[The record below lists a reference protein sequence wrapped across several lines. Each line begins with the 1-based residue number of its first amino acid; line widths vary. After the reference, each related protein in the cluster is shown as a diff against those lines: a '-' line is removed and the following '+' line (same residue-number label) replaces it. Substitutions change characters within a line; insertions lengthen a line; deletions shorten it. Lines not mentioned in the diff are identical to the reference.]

1 MQMDR
6 GADSYRRYRKG
17 DWDGLREISEDYY
30 CGLVAFLSQ
39 NYVNSQDAEDIAEE
53 TLLVLA
59 ERQPEYEEGIASFKT
74 WLYRIARNLA
84 VDYLRKKEKEVLY
97 MPEDFEGFEAL
108 GGDVGAELIREKE
121 QQSVRAAMQR
131 LRKKYRQVLWMKYF
145 AGMNADEMAVLMNKS
160 TQSVYG
166 LLKRAKEKLRTEL
179 EKEGLHERSR

>member
-84 VDYLRKKEKEVLY
+84 VDYLRKKEKE
-97 MPEDFEGFEAL
+97 
-108 GGDVGAELIREKE
+108 
-121 QQSVRAAMQR
+121 
-131 LRKKYRQVLWMKYF
+131 
-145 AGMNADEMAVLMNKS
+145 
-160 TQSVYG
+160 
-166 LLKRAKEKLRTEL
+166 
-179 EKEGLHERSR
+179 GLHERSR